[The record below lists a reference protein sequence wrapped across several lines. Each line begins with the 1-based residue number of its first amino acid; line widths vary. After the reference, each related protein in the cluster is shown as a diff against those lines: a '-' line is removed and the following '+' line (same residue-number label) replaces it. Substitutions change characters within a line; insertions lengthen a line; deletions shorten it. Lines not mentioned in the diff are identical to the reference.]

1 MTNKNKLRPIVKL
14 HGGKAY
20 LSSWI
25 IEHFPKNYAE
35 LKYLEPCCGAA
46 SVLFNKESANEE
58 VISDIDKNLL
68 SIFKAV
74 RDEPQEFIDR
84 LKKIKY
90 CEASFEK
97 ALDKT
102 EHKFDDYID
111 QGVNEYVLRR
121 MSRGGLK
128 KAFAWSDRMRGGQP
142 GDVNAWATMIKH
154 LPMLAERIKNV
165 SILHCDFRKAVK
177 MWNEEGTLIYL
188 DPPYLPETRT
198 ATSAY
203 DFEMSEEDHL
213 DLLNLVKDARAK
225 IIVSGYPSP
234 LYNKF
239 FKGWRMSKKDM
250 ANHSAQGKKKAR
262 RIEVLWM
269 NY

>member
-20 LSSWI
+20 LSSWV

-68 SIFKAV
+68 SIFKSV

-97 ALDKT
+97 ALDKA

-165 SILHCDFRKAVK
+165 SILHYDFRKAVK
-177 MWNEEGTLIYL
+177 MWNEEGTLIYI

-225 IIVSGYPSP
+225 IIVSGYQSP

-262 RIEVLWM
+262 RIECIWM